1 MQACGVAACAAGAAR
16 PLSAGRARVGRG
28 LGAGWARV
36 GRGLGGGA
44 GGADGACVSVSV
56 SVRLCVRGARAESQ
70 HSCHS
75 EAQHSE
81 AHLSLPRAS
90 MTEPCNAMIMPCHAM
105 P

>member
-1 MQACGVAACAAGAAR
+1 M
-16 PLSAGRARVGRG
+16 
-28 LGAGWARV
+28 GAGWARV
-36 GRGLGGGA
+36 GRGLGADWAVERGGRTVHVCLCLCLCV
-44 GGADGACVSVSV
+44 CVSAALVP
-56 SVRLCVRGARAESQ
+56 ESQ